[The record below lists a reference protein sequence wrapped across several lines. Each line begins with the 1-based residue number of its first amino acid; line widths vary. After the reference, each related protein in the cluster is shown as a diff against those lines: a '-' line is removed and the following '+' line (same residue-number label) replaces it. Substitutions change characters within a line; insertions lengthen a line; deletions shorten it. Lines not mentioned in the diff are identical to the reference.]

1 MKTATSGLISLLANN
16 SEFFKAD
23 LLTVSP
29 LSTSTV
35 LRLTDWQ
42 TKLVTPDART
52 FLPSPPSF
60 KRTKTGSEVGA
71 KTTEMELVFFAN
83 DTDVIDGTPLIQ
95 FAASGLLNGA
105 IIQLETGIMVAP
117 GDISNGVIMQWLGE
131 VAGATSIGRSSFT
144 LSVNSMMNRLN
155 TQNVPK
161 HVLQP
166 ACPFQLFDS
175 QCTLSA
181 ATFAVPVTVATSS
194 TANVLVCTHGQVAS
208 YFASGRLLFTSGVG
222 KGRWF
227 TIRDNDTASLTMT
240 RNLGFVPAVGD
251 AMTLYPGCDH
261 QMSTCSGK
269 FGNLVNFGGVP
280 FVPAPEVGIG
290 V

>member
-1 MKTATSGLISLLANN
+1 MKTATNGLISMLANN

-23 LLTVSP
+23 LLTLSP
-29 LSTSTV
+29 LVTTTV

-42 TKLVTPDART
+42 SKLVTPDARV

-71 KTTEMELVFFAN
+71 KTTEMDLVFYAN

-95 FAASGLLNGA
+95 YAASGLLNGA
-105 IIQLETGIMVAP
+105 IVQLETGIMVAP
-117 GDISNGVIMQWLGE
+117 GDLSNGVIVSWVGE
-131 VAGATSIGRSSFT
+131 VAGATSIGRSSLT
-144 LSVNSMMNRLN
+144 LKVNSMMNRLN

-181 ATFAVPVTVATSS
+181 ATFAVAVTVSS
-194 TANVLVCTHGQVAS
+194 TTTANTIVCTHGKAAS
-208 YFASGRLLFTSGVG
+208 YFASGRLFFTTGAG

-227 TIRDNDTASLTMT
+227 TIRDNDTTSLTMT
-240 RNLGFVPAVGD
+240 RTLGFVPAVGD
-251 AMTLYPGCDH
+251 AVTLYPGCDH
-261 QMSTCSGK
+261 QMATCSGK
-269 FGNLVNFGGVP
+269 FSNLVNFGGVP